1 MTLLRRLTLGLRAL
15 ARPDLAERETADEVE
30 HYLREAAAA
39 HLALGLSEQE
49 ALRAARLEL
58 GSPATDTA
66 PSCLVEGHEPA
77 AERHC
82 LRRRRRLREQE
93 PWDRG

>member
-39 HLALGLSEQE
+39 HRALGLSEQE

-58 GSPATDTA
+58 GSPDG
-66 PSCLVEGHEPA
+66 VREEVR
-77 AERHC
+77 RHG
-82 LRRRRRLREQE
+82 
-93 PWDRG
+93 WA